1 LKEMAGKRRLKEMGQ
16 FLPADHS
23 KGDAN
28 TIGGYMAVHARP
40 AAFEGSD
47 GASYSVEIVT
57 DASGDKTRPFAA
69 YLLFVRWRQGD
80 PVASGHLETE
90 FLAFADTEDD
100 ARKLVGAMMLNEV
113 KARLDDLIKAKRA
126 EQLPW
131 WDAMHQEGS
140 A

>member
-1 LKEMAGKRRLKEMGQ
+1 MGQ

-57 DASGDKTRPFAA
+57 DASGDKVRPFAA

-113 KARLDDLIKAKRA
+113 KACLDDLIKAKRA

>member
-1 LKEMAGKRRLKEMGQ
+1 MGQ

-47 GASYSVEIVT
+47 GASYSVEIIT
-57 DASGDKTRPFAA
+57 DPSGDKTRPFAA

-113 KARLDDLIKAKRA
+113 KTVLDDLIKAKRA